1 MEHYFG
7 APQDSEPQ
15 ETVGCEAHVDCL
27 GHPYGQNHKHD
38 KVVSLDCCVSR
49 TMIPAPIACMVPLGT

>member
-27 GHPYGQNHKHD
+27 DHLYDQSHIHD
-38 KVVSLDCCVSR
+38 KWYR
-49 TMIPAPIACMVPLGT
+49 